1 MLKKA
6 GGEISAPVGV
16 RIAQADFPRPF
27 EGGLEYSPPARG
39 DWNIVHMGLLI
50 PQSHQIFFCAQ
61 GCLRGVVQTTAEMDA
76 MDRLSWAYLCDED
89 YADGSME
96 YNIIDSV
103 AEVIKRMKQRP
114 PCILVF
120 LSCMHLFAGVDF
132 DMIIDELE
140 GRFAGIDFVK
150 CYMTPTMRFSGL
162 APVPTMYRQMFVPLR
177 NVEKDTKS
185 VNIIGYNWA
194 FEQSCELVRMIKNA
208 GFTLRELPCC
218 SNYDEYLQ
226 MARSAYNITVIPEAV
241 SAGEELEQR
250 LGQKQ
255 LYLPVSWSFDKI
267 KDNYNKLCGE
277 LGIQLPDLS
286 PLEDKARQAL
296 ADTAKLLDGRPVAV
310 DFVASHKPLEL
321 CRLLLENG
329 FNVTR
334 VFIDVISGE
343 DKQAFDFI
351 KENYPDVELF
361 PTADSSMRF
370 FASGEQTENEY
381 LAIGQKAAY
390 FCCTDYFVDMVGAK
404 GLYGFDGI
412 IKLASQIADA
422 AQNRKDRKTVIQHKG
437 MGCHSCL

>member
-6 GGEISAPVGV
+6 GGEAAAPVG
-16 RIAQADFPRPF
+16 IKISQAAFPRPF
-27 EGGLEYSPPARG
+27 DTGLEYSPPARG

-50 PQSHQIFFCAQ
+50 PQSHQIYFCAQ

-103 AEVIKRMKQRP
+103 AEVIKRMKERP

-140 GRFAGIDFVK
+140 SRFGGIDFVK

-162 APVPTMYRQMFVPLR
+162 APVPTMYKQMFVPLR
-177 NVEKDTKS
+177 ECEKDGG

-194 FEQSCELVRMIKNA
+194 FGESCELVRIIKSA
-208 GFTLRELPCC
+208 GVTLRQLPTCE
-218 SNYDEYLQ
+218 SYAQYLD
-226 MARSAYNITVIPEAV
+226 MAKSAVNIAVIPEALPV
-241 SAGEELEQR
+241 AAELEQR
-250 LGQKQ
+250 LGQKH
-255 LYLPVSWSFDKI
+255 LYLPVSWDFEKI
-267 KDNYNKLCGE
+267 KDNYKALCE
-277 LGIQLPDLS
+277 SLGIQMPDLS
-286 PLEDKARQAL
+286 QEQAEAKAALEKAAEAL
-296 ADTAKLLDGRPVAV
+296 GGRPVAV
-310 DFVASHKPLEL
+310 DFVAAHKPFEL

-329 FNVTR
+329 INVTR
-334 VFIDVISGE
+334 IFIDVIGGE
-343 DKQAFDFI
+343 DEQAFEFI
-351 KENYPDVELF
+351 KENYPDFEVF
-361 PTADSSMRF
+361 PTVNSSMRF
-370 FASGEQTENEY
+370 FASAQIRGNEF

-404 GLYGFDGI
+404 DMYGFDGI
-412 IKLASQIADA
+412 KKLAEQIITA
-422 AQNRKDRKTVIQHKG
+422 ANAPKDRRTVIQHKG
-437 MGCHSCL
+437 MGCQSCL